1 MTSGK
6 LILIFAERSWFGIWM
21 SVFEN
26 VEELEI
32 KGSCRNMHACMDKLM
47 FSLTLQYLSVTE
59 GKSKIFKSF
68 KIM

>member
-1 MTSGK
+1 
-6 LILIFAERSWFGIWM
+6 M